1 MNIDDNLMETNAVIK
16 SDGRVSV
23 YRAMITQ
30 ITCLLE
36 MDDFPVRLIVCP
48 SVFSSKLNLT
58 TRISLSSVGAVKPYF
73 SIKCTK
79 FLRFFI

>member
-48 SVFSSKLNLT
+48 SDFLFK
-58 TRISLSSVGAVKPYF
+58 IKPYN
-73 SIKCTK
+73 KD
-79 FLRFFI
+79 